1 MIKYHICRLDNK
13 GSGGNDRYFYLRT
26 GRPGRKKWYIRRV
39 KNGLFNCQRA
49 KIAWLSR
56 SKKARLSPSGFRVP
70 VLHYHTRIFLIR
82 LISQYYNILITKY

>member
-49 KIAWLSR
+49 KIVWLSR
-56 SKKARLSPSGFRVP
+56 SKKPAYYQVIALSYKNLFNSLDFP
-70 VLHYHTRIFLIR
+70 VL
-82 LISQYYNILITKY
+82 